1 MSDVVIFDHLAIG
14 VESWED
20 AYPRF
25 AVRLGGAWSHGG
37 DTGEF
42 APYQL
47 VYAHDMRL
55 EFIAPGARPGGFMRR
70 FIDRN
75 GPSPHH
81 LTFQVPSLVDAL
93 DRLRAIGIDT
103 LGGRNETYWKEAFL
117 HPKQAGMGTLI
128 QLAEADKDLVGGFA
142 SPAPEGF
149 PESAGKPLGISWV
162 GLTVASLD
170 TAGTLFADQLSGHVR
185 HGGRGWFLVSWG
197 TGHNLL
203 VRERAETPGGAGLW
217 LAHGLGVDHVMFG
230 SPELTPGDLED
241 GSTQAVRM
249 PYEPSTG
256 VAVLQAWQD
265 VDRQ

>member
-25 AVRLGGAWSHGG
+25 AVHLGGSWSHGG
-37 DTGEF
+37 DAGEF

-47 VYAHDMRL
+47 IYAHDMRL
-55 EFIAPGARPGGFMRR
+55 EFISPGARPGGFMRR

-75 GPSPHH
+75 GPGPHH

-128 QLAEADKDLVGGFA
+128 QLAESDKDLVGGFT

-149 PESAGKPLGISWV
+149 PESAGKPCAISWV

-170 TAGTLFADQLSGHVR
+170 TARTLFADQLRGHVR
-185 HGGRGWFLVSWG
+185 Q
-197 TGHNLL
+197 
-203 VRERAETPGGAGLW
+203 GAG
-217 LAHGLGVDHVMFG
+217 AGSSSAGVPAVTCSSASARRHPAARACG
-230 SPELTPGDLED
+230 SPTEWGRPRR
-241 GSTQAVRM
+241 VRL
-249 PYEPSTG
+249 PRPHP
-256 VAVLQAWQD
+256 
-265 VDRQ
+265 